1 MGLLSVCPKTKTDG
15 QAMPGGD
22 TEDPSSPLTPS
33 PPSVYIP
40 RSFLEPCTGAGV
52 LIATD
57 FPRCFQQLFE
67 GTPPPSH
74 SLVVPVAYG
83 FYHTGNKSPQIQLL
97 KTIQM

>member
-1 MGLLSVCPKTKTDG
+1 
-15 QAMPGGD
+15 MPGGD

-67 GTPPPSH
+67 GTPPPKSLSCGTCCIWFLSH
-74 SLVVPVAYG
+74 W
-83 FYHTGNKSPQIQLL
+83 
-97 KTIQM
+97 

>member
-1 MGLLSVCPKTKTDG
+1 
-15 QAMPGGD
+15 MPGGD

-67 GTPPPSH
+67 GTPPQVTLLWYLLHMVFITLVISH
-74 SLVVPVAYG
+74 PKYSCSKPYKCRISALCG
-83 FYHTGNKSPQIQLL
+83 
-97 KTIQM
+97 